1 MFYFDARKR
10 LKRNLILRSITQYF
24 STLLLMVSKR
34 NLAKLLFTQLLTML
48 TGHFVQAQ
56 NTLEFVQ
63 DGVNNSI
70 LSPVAKGPTSIPQ
83 TLQFFLN
90 NSGST
95 DDGIYFQKLQKP
107 LSVTFSFDDQTYIT
121 VPQHVTGLTFGA
133 ASGASATQ
141 VRSVPVVNNNYYFQ
155 DSTRSM
161 FTAHPKGV
169 AGRGV
174 NLYSNVGL
182 QVFLSAK
189 PLLTAN
195 APTSDT
201 SRYYYGKLRLQ
212 FSRPVNNPVISLI
225 GLGATTN
232 FSNKRLGFATELE
245 LQSPGRTLVLLSG
258 NKEMVLDESKTKILH
273 NKSVITGSCGNGAAC
288 GSVMVTGADITSLV
302 FGVYLRTDGGPGVWG
317 TQKVTNSGD
326 MWHITVSLAEQ

>member
-1 MFYFDARKR
+1 MLSTKTF
-10 LKRNLILRSITQYF
+10 ILRGCFLLITC
-24 STLLLMVSKR
+24 
-34 NLAKLLFTQLLTML
+34 LAV
-48 TGHFVQAQ
+48 HAAPAQ

-63 DGVNNSI
+63 DGINNSYNP
-70 LSPVAKGPTSIPQ
+70 PVPNGPTSIPQ
-83 TLQFFLN
+83 TLSFFLN
-90 NSGST
+90 SNGSK
-95 DDGIYFQKLQKP
+95 DEGIYFQRPSSQ

-133 ASGASATQ
+133 ASGASTSQ
-141 VRSVPVVNNNYYFQ
+141 VKPVPVVNNNFFE
-155 DSTRSM
+155 DTTRSI
-161 FTAHPKGV
+161 FTAHPKGQ

-174 NLYSNVGL
+174 NLYNNVGV

-212 FSRPVNNPVISLI
+212 FSRPVNNPVISII

-245 LQSPGRTLVLLSG
+245 LQSPGRTLIKLSG
-258 NKEMVLDESKTKILH
+258 SKEFVLDDTKTKILH
-273 NKSVITGSCGNGAAC
+273 TKSTITGNCGNGAAC
-288 GSVMVTGADITSLV
+288 GSVMVTGSDVTSLV

-317 TQKVTNSGD
+317 TPRVTNSGD
-326 MWHITVSLAEQ
+326 MWHITLSLPEQ